1 MNIEYFIKKQ
11 NRILNKT
18 PISFVRREYLD
29 FLNQPDKLIGLI
41 GARGVGKTTLLLK
54 YLKDKKN
61 YLYIIADDI
70 VFQNRSIYEI
80 VDEFYMYGGRIVVI
94 DEIHKYPNWAR
105 ELKNIYDSFD
115 ITIRFSGSSQLNI
128 LYEKY
133 DLSRRVVIKIV
144 STLSFREYL
153 ELRYNLKLQKYTLSE
168 ILENS
173 INISNNLVGKYEYL
187 YSEFKNYLKYG
198 NYPFFIENTET
209 FKNKLFNA
217 IEKIINE
224 DIPSLNKIDFNHL
237 AVFKKIIFKLIEA
250 NKPYQVNISAMAREF
265 KISEP
270 TLYIYLDILEKSDIV
285 KSLKKY
291 STKISKKPNKLLFK
305 NTNIYETYADE
316 FSLETDIGT
325 IRETF
330 FVSNFDTIF
339 YSDVGDFR
347 VEEYTFEIGGK
358 NKSFKQIQNIKNSYV
373 VADTDISVMPHK
385 IPLWLF
391 GFLY

>member
-1 MNIEYFIKKQ
+1 
-11 NRILNKT
+11 
-18 PISFVRREYLD
+18 
-29 FLNQPDKLIGLI
+29 
-41 GARGVGKTTLLLK
+41 
-54 YLKDKKN
+54 
-61 YLYIIADDI
+61 
-70 VFQNRSIYEI
+70 
-80 VDEFYMYGGRIVVI
+80 
-94 DEIHKYPNWAR
+94 
-105 ELKNIYDSFD
+105 
-115 ITIRFSGSSQLNI
+115 
-128 LYEKY
+128 
-133 DLSRRVVIKIV
+133 
-144 STLSFREYL
+144 
-153 ELRYNLKLQKYTLSE
+153 
-168 ILENS
+168 
-173 INISNNLVGKYEYL
+173 
-187 YSEFKNYLKYG
+187 
-198 NYPFFIENTET
+198 
-209 FKNKLFNA
+209 
-217 IEKIINE
+217 
-224 DIPSLNKIDFNHL
+224 
-237 AVFKKIIFKLIEA
+237 
-250 NKPYQVNISAMAREF
+250 MAREF